1 MHQTSGTMHIQFL
14 WWDECP
20 SHPEAWQRLQDVLAE
35 LQAEALVE
43 RIQVTTDEDAEKY
56 GFPGSPTILV
66 DGEDIDPAAS
76 RMPSRLTCRLYYQEN
91 GRPSPLPSREMIRRA
106 IRSAQRR

>member
-1 MHQTSGTMHIQFL
+1 MHIQFL

-35 LQAEALVE
+35 LEVDAQVE
-43 RIQVTTDEDAEKY
+43 RIHVSSDEDAERY

-66 DGEDIDPAAS
+66 DGADIDPGAS
-76 RMPSRLTCRLYYQEN
+76 RLPSRLTCRLYYQEN
-91 GRPSPLPSREMIRRA
+91 GRPSPLPSRAMIRRA
-106 IRSAQRR
+106 VLAAQRQYPAE